1 MPAKKSTTPKKQ
13 TNPKTPAQPPTAEQ
27 EVTALLAQDGI
38 EVAAAE
44 VPAEGAAEASTP
56 EPKIEVTT
64 GPRVFVI
71 GPNKVVES
79 DSTVGLTNEQ
89 ARSFLQGAYPEV
101 ANATIRTRDD
111 NGQAVVEFLP
121 QPGRKG

>member
-1 MPAKKSTTPKKQ
+1 MVAKKSTTPKKQ
-13 TNPKTPAQPPTAEQ
+13 TKAPAQQPTVEQ
-27 EVTALLAQDGI
+27 

-44 VPAEGAAEASTP
+44 TPAEGAAAAP
-56 EPKIEVTT
+56 QIEVT

-79 DSTVGLTNEQ
+79 DATVGLTNEQ

-101 ANATIRTRDD
+101 ANATIRERND